1 MKKKIL
7 STTISLLVFGFPLM
21 ANAENTYKISSN
33 VNIQRDAIIVRIATG
48 EVEKKISGTNEWIPV
63 AIGSDLADN
72 DIIKTGKNSTIL
84 LELPENTGF
93 VRLMP
98 ETELKVDKIKVE
110 RGFEGGQIAE
120 LSISKGKVVTKV
132 RKFNRK
138 SSRLQIKT
146 KGATAAVRGTAFLT
160 SYTEDK
166 QTKVL
171 VGDGRVSVQAQ
182 GKEVLVDPGNY
193 TKVDNGSKPI
203 NPDLV
208 GSNLDFNIASMQ
220 MEKGNLRFTG
230 NVDPDAEVRLN
241 KNSVFANTDGTF
253 NGVMDLNQGVNNAVI
268 KVSTIDGRLKINNI
282 KVLKYTE

>member
-72 DIIKTGKNSTIL
+72 DTIKTGKNSTIL

-208 GSNLDFNIASMQ
+208 GNNLDFNISSMQ

-268 KVSTIDGRLKINNI
+268 KISTIDGRLKVNNI

>member
-72 DIIKTGKNSTIL
+72 DTIKTGKNSTIL

-208 GSNLDFNIASMQ
+208 GNNLDFNIYSMQ
-220 MEKGNLRFTG
+220 IEKGNLRFTG

-268 KVSTIDGRLKINNI
+268 KISTIDGRLKVNNI
-282 KVLKYTE
+282 KVLKYTD

>member
-1 MKKKIL
+1 MKKQIL
-7 STTISLLVFGFPLM
+7 SSIVSILLVGFPLNSY
-21 ANAENTYKISSN
+21 AQDTYKVASTA
-33 VNIQRDAIIVRIATG
+33 NIQRDAIIVRIATG
-48 EVEKKISGTNEWIPV
+48 EVEKKLAGTNEWIPV

-110 RGFEGGQIAE
+110 KGFEGGQVAE

-132 RKFNRK
+132 RKLNRK

-166 QTKVL
+166 ETKVL
-171 VGDGRVSVQAQ
+171 VGDGQVAVKAQ
-182 GKEVLVDPGNY
+182 GQEVLVDPGKY
-193 TKVDNGSKPI
+193 TKVDNGNKPV

-208 GSNLDFNIASMQ
+208 GNNLDFKISNMK
-220 MEKGNLRFTG
+220 MEQGNLRFIG

-241 KNSVFANTDGTF
+241 KNAVFANSDGSF
-253 NGVMDLNQGVNNAVI
+253 NGVMSLNQGVNNAII
-268 KVSTIDGRLKINNI
+268 KVSTIDGRMKLNNI

>member
-72 DIIKTGKNSTIL
+72 DTIKTGKNSTIL

-110 RGFEGGQIAE
+110 GGFEGGQIAE

-208 GSNLDFNIASMQ
+208 GNNLDFNISSMQ

-268 KVSTIDGRLKINNI
+268 KISTIDGRLKVNNI